1 MRLAPLG
8 LGDDATL
15 SFLRRGSAGVRSAMN
30 ESQRIGVITP
40 EMVTNATK
48 LQEAFVG
55 LGQALGISKDKW
67 LNDWSPAATS
77 MLNWTKEMV
86 IQNPELVKGILNL
99 GVALATLGSVGA
111 ATGLARLFGLFSL
124 ARGGAAV
131 AGGAASAASAAG
143 AGASAGWLAGIA
155 ALLGLGA
162 YNGAK
167 DLPYVDEFGHSSGTW
182 GGNPNPTIEEP
193 EPSPTPERI
202 QGPGQQGNR
211 KETIE
216 YFIARGWA
224 PHQAAA
230 IADVFREES
239 GYKQNSYNHRGGGN
253 GARGALQLRGSRLVD
268 YIKMFGHDPTE
279 GTYAESL
286 QFAQW
291 ELTTQGKEKKVG
303 DWLRN
308 ATSEEKGLRLLN
320 QKWMRP
326 NGEYKNMKPEGIGD
340 AKVSINTINVHTAAT
355 DATGIAASI
364 KGALANSFMAQA
376 NPGYA

>member
-1 MRLAPLG
+1 M
-8 LGDDATL
+8 
-15 SFLRRGSAGVRSAMN
+15 
-30 ESQRIGVITP
+30 
-40 EMVTNATK
+40 
-48 LQEAFVG
+48 
-55 LGQALGISKDKW
+55 
-67 LNDWSPAATS
+67 
-77 MLNWTKEMV
+77 
-86 IQNPELVKGILNL
+86 
-99 GVALATLGSVGA
+99 
-111 ATGLARLFGLFSL
+111 
-124 ARGGAAV
+124 
-131 AGGAASAASAAG
+131 
-143 AGASAGWLAGIA
+143 AGIA

-193 EPSPTPERI
+193 KPSPTPERI
-202 QGPGQQGNR
+202 QGPGQQGTR

-216 YFIARGWA
+216 YFISKGWA

-239 GYKQNSYNHRGGGN
+239 GYKQNSYNPEGGGN
-253 GARGALQLRGSRLVD
+253 GARGAIQLRGSRLAD
-268 YIKMFGHDPTE
+268 YVKMFGHDPTE

-364 KGALANSFMAQA
+364 KGAIANSFMAQA